1 MKVVLVIPNL
11 LVGGAQTAILNVA
24 HFLNQ
29 YVEVE
34 LVVLKSFQ
42 SEGLEPE
49 GLNVTY
55 LKVNRWF
62 RVFGLRKLIISQNYS
77 HAISFLTDANIILLL
92 ASVGTGLNVIVSERT
107 FPGKHRINF
116 LFRLLRRIFYPFA
129 DKLVVQTELTRDW
142 FSDVMPGLD
151 VRVIP
156 NILDRSFL
164 EIGLQ
169 RLYQTSFISKRII
182 CVGRLSREKRFD
194 LVIKAFAN
202 IPLKL
207 RSDWKLSF
215 VGDGDQRNEL
225 KNLCQLLGTANAV
238 EFLGQLKDVS
248 KIYEISD
255 VFVLASD
262 YEGFPNALLEAMGA
276 GLCCIARNCYVGPS
290 EIIDS
295 SDVGFL
301 LDYDLFVDELTYTLI
316 DVINNPELLM
326 SKGSNAQRRAEE
338 FAPEKLGFEWCK
350 ILGME
355 HNDAT
360 YYL

>member
-116 LFRLLRRIFYPFA
+116 F
-129 DKLVVQTELTRDW
+129 T
-142 FSDVMPGLD
+142 
-151 VRVIP
+151 
-156 NILDRSFL
+156 
-164 EIGLQ
+164 
-169 RLYQTSFISKRII
+169 
-182 CVGRLSREKRFD
+182 C
-194 LVIKAFAN
+194 
-202 IPLKL
+202 
-207 RSDWKLSF
+207 
-215 VGDGDQRNEL
+215 
-225 KNLCQLLGTANAV
+225 
-238 EFLGQLKDVS
+238 
-248 KIYEISD
+248 
-255 VFVLASD
+255 
-262 YEGFPNALLEAMGA
+262 
-276 GLCCIARNCYVGPS
+276 
-290 EIIDS
+290 
-295 SDVGFL
+295 
-301 LDYDLFVDELTYTLI
+301 
-316 DVINNPELLM
+316 
-326 SKGSNAQRRAEE
+326 
-338 FAPEKLGFEWCK
+338 
-350 ILGME
+350 
-355 HNDAT
+355 
-360 YYL
+360 